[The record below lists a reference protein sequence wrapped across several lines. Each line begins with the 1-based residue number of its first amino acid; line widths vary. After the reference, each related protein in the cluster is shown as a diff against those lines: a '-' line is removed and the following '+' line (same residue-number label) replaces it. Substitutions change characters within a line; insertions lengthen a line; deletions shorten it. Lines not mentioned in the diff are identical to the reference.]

1 MHKSN
6 KRNVAERRDTMLKG
20 GRTER
25 IREYYKGDSMTDN
38 RPPQTAILPKRVSI
52 QDRSVLVDDFIV
64 VNGFKVNRTSL
75 KQRFAQGGYQAQE
88 TTHFL
93 LFTRQEAPSTIIVHA
108 FAPETP
114 PTDIEHCVVHELQ
127 PLGLLKRPGDQK
139 TLLQGLLDS
148 FQMGEIQMLERSV
161 PVGDLFVMNSNGL
174 NQRALK
180 RRLLQSGYQV
190 QETPHFFYCTRE
202 KAPATILVHWFA
214 LDDLHTNISRH
225 LVEEMRP
232 FGCIPNNLRLGEFM
246 TGIVGTT
253 FPENVRRAWNYFGAN
268 TLQRLL
274 LFVSTAAPEILPDY
288 GTLEASATLY
298 QRVCELCVG
307 ERFLDAGCNNGFFA
321 LLLAERRPFVTEVIG
336 VDIDQSIFHV
346 AQELATTRNVSNV
359 HYAQADLLSEDDV
372 GALGAFDTVTA
383 LHVLEHFSEAEMYGV
398 LRNLLQVTTHRLILA
413 VPYEEELTVAY
424 DHRQCFSR
432 AKLEAVGAWCIEQ
445 LQGQGRL
452 WCEDLCGGLLLL
464 ERRPSLVAH

>member
-1 MHKSN
+1 
-6 KRNVAERRDTMLKG
+6 
-20 GRTER
+20 
-25 IREYYKGDSMTDN
+25 MTNN
-38 RPPQTAILPKRVSI
+38 RLPQTATLLKKVSI
-52 QDRSVLVDDFIV
+52 QDRSVLFDDFIV
-64 VNGFKVNRTSL
+64 VNGYKVNRTSL
-75 KQRFAQGGYQAQE
+75 KQRFAEGGYQAQE
-88 TTHFL
+88 TAHFL
-93 LFTRQEAPSTIIVHA
+93 LFTRQEAPSTIIVQG

-114 PTDIEHCVVHELQ
+114 PLDIERCVINELQ
-127 PLGLLKRPGDQK
+127 PLGLFKQPDDRK
-139 TLLQGLLDS
+139 TLLKGLLDS
-148 FQMGEIQMLERSV
+148 FQMEEIQMLERSV
-161 PVGDLFVMNSNGL
+161 PVGDLFVMNGTGL

-232 FGCIPNNLRLGEFM
+232 FGCIPNSVRLGEFM

-298 QRVCELCVG
+298 QRVGELCVG
-307 ERFLDAGCNNGFFA
+307 ERFLDAGCNSGFFA
-321 LLLAERRPFVTEVIG
+321 LLLAERRPFVGEVIG
-336 VDIDQSIFHV
+336 VDIDQGIFGV
-346 AQELATTRNVSNV
+346 AQELATTRNVSTV
-359 HYAQADLLSEDDV
+359 RYVRADLLSEDDV
-372 GALGAFDTVTA
+372 CALGVFDTVTA
-383 LHVLEHFSEAEMYGV
+383 LHVLEHFSEAEMYDV
-398 LRNLLQVTTHRLILA
+398 LRNLLHVTTQRLILA
-413 VPYEEELTVAY
+413 VPYEDELTVAY
-424 DHRQCFSR
+424 DHRQRFSR

-445 LQGQGRL
+445 LQGKARL
-452 WCEDLCGGLLLL
+452 WCEDLCGGLLLID
-464 ERRPSLVAH
+464 RHPSLAAH

>member
-1 MHKSN
+1 M
-6 KRNVAERRDTMLKG
+6 
-20 GRTER
+20 
-25 IREYYKGDSMTDN
+25 IDN
-38 RPPQTAILPKRVSI
+38 RPSQMATLPRKVSI
-52 QDRSVLVDDFIV
+52 QDRSVLVDDFII
-64 VNGFKVNRTSL
+64 VNGYKVNRTSL
-75 KQRFAQGGYQAQE
+75 KQRFAQGGYQVRE

-93 LFTRQEAPSTIIVHA
+93 LFTRQETPSTIIVHG

-114 PTDIEHCVVHELQ
+114 PSNIEQCVANELQ
-127 PLGLLKRPGDQK
+127 PLAFFKQPGDQK
-139 TLLQGLLDS
+139 TILKGLLDS
-148 FQMGEIQMLERSV
+148 FQMEEIQMLERAV
-161 PVGDLFVMNSNGL
+161 PVGDIFVMNGAGL

-214 LDDLHTNISRH
+214 PDDLHTNISRH
-225 LVEEMRP
+225 LVEEMKP
-232 FGCIPNNLRLGEFM
+232 FGCIPNSARLGEFM

-298 QRVCELCVG
+298 QRVGELCVG

-321 LLLAERRPFVTEVIG
+321 LLLAERRPFVEEVIG
-336 VDIDQSIFHV
+336 VDIDQGIFDV
-346 AQELATTRNVSNV
+346 AQELATTRNISTVRYV
-359 HYAQADLLSEDDV
+359 QADLLSEDDV
-372 GALGAFDTVTA
+372 CALGAFDTVTA
-383 LHVLEHFSEAEMYGV
+383 LHVLEHFSEIEMYGV
-398 LRNLLQVTTHRLILA
+398 LRNLLQVTAHRLILA
-413 VPYEEELTVAY
+413 VPYEEELTAAY

-445 LQGQGRL
+445 LQGKARL
-452 WCEDLCGGLLLL
+452 WCEDLCGGLLLI
-464 ERRPSLVAH
+464 ERRPSFAAR